1 MMAAAAQPGRLDGLT
16 SWHSEWRGLRVAVL
30 GLGMTGF
37 SVADTLAELGCE
49 VLVVA
54 GRPDHDRERILEV
67 LGVPVVVAADQ
78 HEVPERLRE
87 FGAELVIAS
96 PGYPPHHALH
106 RWAAEAGLPV
116 WGDIELAWRLR
127 DKTGTHSRW
136 LLVTGTNGK
145 TTTTQLAAHMV
156 AAGGLR
162 VAPAG
167 NIGIPVLDAV
177 RDPLGY
183 DVLVVEI
190 SSYQLHFTHSVAPEA
205 AVVLNIAPD
214 HLDWHGS
221 YEAYREAKGRAY
233 ERTRLACVYNCADEA
248 TMRLVEQAE
257 VVEGCRAIGF
267 GTDVPRVSE
276 FGIVDGILVDR
287 AFLDDRRN
295 SALELATV
303 DELRARGMSARHL
316 VEDVLAA
323 AALARAIDV
332 PPAAIHDAIATF
344 SPDRHRNEL
353 VLERDGVLWI
363 DDSKATN
370 LHAADASLSAYR
382 SVVWVVGGLLK
393 GVDIAPLVARHAER
407 LKAAVV
413 IGLDRSEVV
422 AAFAQHAPEV
432 PLVQIEPSDTEGVMP
447 QAVAAAAARIAPGD
461 TVLLAP
467 AAASMDQFASYEDRG
482 EQFRAAVLT
491 GMQEA
496 TDAQAQPGTGAPL
509 DAPDGRRE
517 AGPGDEPGGGD
528 DEPEAR

>member
-1 MMAAAAQPGRLDGLT
+1 MSAADRLAGLT
-16 SWHSEWRGLRVAVL
+16 SWRAEWRGLRVAVL

-54 GRPDHDRERILEV
+54 GRPDHDRERILAV
-67 LGVPVVVAADQ
+67 LGVPVVIAADAD
-78 HEVPERLRE
+78 EVPAQLRE
-87 FGAELVIAS
+87 FGAELVVAS

-106 RWAAEAGLPV
+106 RWAAAEGLPV

-127 DKTGTHSRW
+127 DKTGAPSRW

-145 TTTTQLAAHMV
+145 TTTTQLAAAMV

-177 RDPLGY
+177 RDPIGY

-190 SSYQLHFTHSVAPEA
+190 SSYQLHFTSTVSPEA
-205 AVVLNIAPD
+205 SVVLNLAPD

-221 YEAYREAKGRAY
+221 YEAYRAAKGRAY
-233 ERTRLACVYNCADEA
+233 ERTRIACVYNLADDA
-248 TMRLVEQAE
+248 TRELVEAAD

-267 GTDVPRVSE
+267 GTGVPRPSD
-276 FGIVDGILVDR
+276 FGVVDGVLVDR
-287 AFLDDRRN
+287 AFLDDRRD
-295 SALELATV
+295 SALELTTV
-303 DELRARGMSARHL
+303 EALRERGMSARHL

-332 PPAAIHDAIATF
+332 PPAAIRDALAMF

-353 VLERDGVLWI
+353 VLEREGVLWV

-370 LHAADASLSAYR
+370 LHAADASLGAYR
-382 SVVWVVGGLLK
+382 SVVWIVGGLLK
-393 GVDIAPLVARHAER
+393 GVDIAPLVAKHAGR
-407 LKAAVV
+407 LRAAIV
-413 IGLDRSEVV
+413 IGADRDEVV
-422 AAFAQHAPEV
+422 AAFGQHAPAV
-432 PLVQIEPSDTEGVMP
+432 PLVEIATGDTAQVRP
-447 QAVAAAAARIAPGD
+447 LAVAAAAARIAAGD

-482 EQFRAAVLT
+482 ERFRAAVLA
-491 GMQEA
+491 GMQED
-496 TDAQAQPGTGAPL
+496 TDAQAQPGTGT
-509 DAPDGRRE
+509 
-517 AGPGDEPGGGD
+517 PGDD
-528 DEPEAR
+528 D

>member
-1 MMAAAAQPGRLDGLT
+1 MTAAEMRPDSLR
-16 SWHSEWRGLRVAVL
+16 SWHDDWRGLRVAVL

-67 LGVPVVVAADQ
+67 LGVPVVIAA
-78 HEVPERLRE
+78 EGVPERLRE
-87 FGAELVIAS
+87 FGAELVVAS
-96 PGYPPHHALH
+96 PGYPPHHELL
-106 RWAAEAGLPV
+106 RWAEEARLPV

-127 DKTGTHSRW
+127 DKQGAPSRW

-177 RDPLGY
+177 RDPVGY

-190 SSYQLHFTHSVAPEA
+190 SSYQLHFTRSVSPEA
-205 AVVLNIAPD
+205 SVVLNIAPD

-221 YEAYREAKGRAY
+221 FEAYRAAKGRAY
-233 ERTRLACVYNCADEA
+233 ERTRLACVYNLADDA
-248 TMRLVEQAE
+248 TRELVEAAD

-276 FGIVDGILVDR
+276 LGVVDGVLVDR
-287 AFLDDRRN
+287 AFLAERRT
-295 SALELATV
+295 SALELTTV
-303 DELRARGMSARHL
+303 DALRERGMSARHL

-332 PPAAIHDAIATF
+332 PPAAIREVIGTF

-353 VLERDGVLWI
+353 VLERDGVLWV

-370 LHAADASLSAYR
+370 LHAADASLGAYR
-382 SVVWVVGGLLK
+382 SVVWVLGGLLK
-393 GVDIAPLVARHAER
+393 GVDIAPLVARHAAR
-407 LKAAVV
+407 LKAALV
-413 IGLDRSEVV
+413 IGVDRAEVL
-422 AAFAQHAPEV
+422 AAFAQHAPQV
-432 PLVQIEPSDTEGVMP
+432 PLVEIIASDTEQIMP
-447 QAVAAAAARIAPGD
+447 LVVAEAAGRAEAGD

-467 AAASMDQFASYEDRG
+467 AAASMDQFDSYEDRG
-482 EQFRAAVLT
+482 AKFADAVRS
-491 GMQEA
+491 GMQGV
-496 TDAQAQPGTGAPL
+496 TDAEAQPDTGAPEGRPD
-509 DAPDGRRE
+509 DAGR
-517 AGPGDEPGGGD
+517 
-528 DEPEAR
+528 